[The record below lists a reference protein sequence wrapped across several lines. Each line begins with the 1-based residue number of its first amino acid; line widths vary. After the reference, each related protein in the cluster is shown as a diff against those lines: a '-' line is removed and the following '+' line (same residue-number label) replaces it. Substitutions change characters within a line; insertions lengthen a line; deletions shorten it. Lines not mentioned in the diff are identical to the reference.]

1 MPLCLTG
8 VKRGGIEK
16 GRGRE
21 REMGEGVLKWHPKR
35 EDWEVF
41 GRVRKDTSKLH
52 TGEVRG
58 RMEIMVSKQ
67 LQMSRIASDAV
78 RGPS

>member
-1 MPLCLTG
+1 MFLCLIG

-21 REMGEGVLKWHPKR
+21 REMGEGVLKWYFKR

-41 GRVRKDTSKLH
+41 GRVRKDISKLYI
-52 TGEVRG
+52 GEVRG
-58 RMEIMVSKQ
+58 RMEIMVFK
-67 LQMSRIASDAV
+67 
-78 RGPS
+78 